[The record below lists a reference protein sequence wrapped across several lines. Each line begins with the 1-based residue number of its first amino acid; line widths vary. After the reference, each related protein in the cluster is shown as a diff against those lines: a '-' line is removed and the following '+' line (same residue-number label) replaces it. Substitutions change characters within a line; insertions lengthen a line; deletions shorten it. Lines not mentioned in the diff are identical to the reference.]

1 MLLSDMGADV
11 VRIDRKAAAGGD
23 AFDAIKGGGFLDRG
37 RRSIALDLK
46 KPEAVAAALELIDAA
61 DALIEGF
68 RPGVMERLGLGPEV
82 CLVRN
87 PRLVF
92 GRVTGWGQSGPLA
105 HTAGHDIDYIAL
117 TGALHAIGAREAP
130 APPLNLLGDFG
141 GGAMALAFGVVCALW
156 EARASGRGQVVD
168 AAMTDGVALLM
179 AMTYSLKAK
188 GLWRDERQANVLD
201 GGAPFYGV
209 YRCADGKW
217 LAVGALEPQF
227 FDALLAGVGLA
238 GRASAERWNPDRWPA
253 LRLALEEA
261 FARRT
266 RDEWTAIFAGTDACV
281 TPVLDLDEAPR
292 HPHNVARETFLQRDG
307 AYEPAPAPRFSR
319 TRPEIA
325 RPPAA
330 CGEHGEEILRERGF
344 SPERIDA
351 LKRSGAL

>member
-1 MLLSDMGADV
+1 
-11 VRIDRKAAAGGD
+11 
-23 AFDAIKGGGFLDRG
+23 
-37 RRSIALDLK
+37 
-46 KPEAVAAALELIDAA
+46 
-61 DALIEGF
+61 
-68 RPGVMERLGLGPEV
+68 
-82 CLVRN
+82 
-87 PRLVF
+87 
-92 GRVTGWGQSGPLA
+92 
-105 HTAGHDIDYIAL
+105 
-117 TGALHAIGAREAP
+117 
-130 APPLNLLGDFG
+130 
-141 GGAMALAFGVVCALW
+141 
-156 EARASGRGQVVD
+156 
-168 AAMTDGVALLM
+168 M